1 MWACT
6 WQALRPLARSARE
19 PVDFR
24 KRLIATLLRQA
35 RIWFGGGSRA
45 QSTAELHEWAARVL
59 AKEEEQLKQF
69 QRHLN
74 ADSTQLDSKY
84 IEESSSSMPLYLQ
97 RPWKVMQA
105 AAVELLS
112 SLKAVRHPTDSVSTF
127 QRAHSPVTQPEGIS
141 TVLGVGSHCC
151 LRAERLRQDHAHP
164 LPGGRARTAPLAI
177 RGPSLSRE
185 TAQSPHCV
193 DVHQC

>member
-45 QSTAELHEWAARVL
+45 QSTAELHEWAARVQ

-74 ADSTQLDSKY
+74 ADSTQLDSKH
-84 IEESSSSMPLYLQ
+84 IEESSSMPLYLQ
-97 RPWKVMQA
+97 RPWKGMQA

-127 QRAHSPVTQPEGIS
+127 QRAHSHVTQPEGIS
-141 TVLGVGSHCC
+141 AVLGAGSHCC
-151 LRAERLRQDHAHP
+151 LRAERLRQDYAHP
-164 LPGGRARTAPLAI
+164 LPGGRAWTAPLAI
-177 RGPSLSRE
+177 RGSFLFGE
-185 TAQSPHCV
+185 TAPSPHYV
-193 DVHQC
+193 DAHQC